1 MTKFFTVLHG
11 VAIGTV
17 IFISAVFITSII
29 STKVD
34 KLVVQ
39 NKVVD
44 AIRTSEIQFFNGWDN
59 IINDKRGLDACFGD
73 SLVLQA
79 AILDHGRMWTDMFD
93 TLNYDVK
100 APPCDVLVDIFGSH
114 TIGPALDIYS
124 YHRYWW
130 GSAVIARIALGMT
143 NFHSKRIGH

>member
-44 AIRTSEIQFFNGWDN
+44 AIRTSEIQFFNG
-59 IINDKRGLDACFGD
+59 
-73 SLVLQA
+73 
-79 AILDHGRMWTDMFD
+79 
-93 TLNYDVK
+93 
-100 APPCDVLVDIFGSH
+100 
-114 TIGPALDIYS
+114 
-124 YHRYWW
+124 
-130 GSAVIARIALGMT
+130 LG
-143 NFHSKRIGH
+143 